1 MDQGHLWVVRVRARR
16 RGEFVDAIAD
26 IQADGKVLI
35 ISLKVTPVSAWKTSP
50 VQAVT
55 FPSRCA
61 SCTGVNLNLRQH
73 YPCHLVS
80 EAGHRRY
87 FCLVYLKTSQ
97 GLTCRSD
104 LDHGI
109 SKLCTLLSL

>member
-35 ISLKVTPVSAWKTSP
+35 INLQVTPVSAWKTSP

-73 YPCHLVS
+73 YTGAQSAVGSRSSHARRGDLC
-80 EAGHRRY
+80 AGKHTRPVDSVIATASWR
-87 FCLVYLKTSQ
+87 
-97 GLTCRSD
+97 
-104 LDHGI
+104 
-109 SKLCTLLSL
+109 

>member
-16 RGEFVDAIAD
+16 RGDNSWKFVDAITD

-35 ISLKVTPVSAWKTSP
+35 INLQVTPVSAWKTSP

-73 YPCHLVS
+73 YCKALPLPVYS
-80 EAGHRRY
+80 TTQLRRGKRPKP
-87 FCLVYLKTSQ
+87 FFDS
-97 GLTCRSD
+97 
-104 LDHGI
+104 
-109 SKLCTLLSL
+109 

>member
-16 RGEFVDAIAD
+16 RGEFVDAITD

-35 ISLKVTPVSAWKTSP
+35 INLQVTPVSAWKTNP

-73 YPCHLVS
+73 YTLPQSAVGRARRV
-80 EAGHRRY
+80 EAQPTSTQQSLRRQ
-87 FCLVYLKTSQ
+87 TA
-97 GLTCRSD
+97 
-104 LDHGI
+104 
-109 SKLCTLLSL
+109 